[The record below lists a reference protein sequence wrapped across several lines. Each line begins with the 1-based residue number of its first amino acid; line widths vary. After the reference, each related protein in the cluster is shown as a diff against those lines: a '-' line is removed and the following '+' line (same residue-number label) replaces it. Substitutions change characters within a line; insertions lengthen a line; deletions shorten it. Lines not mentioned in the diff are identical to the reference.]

1 MNQTLARPHRYFF
14 GTRTLPCP
22 YIDGRVER
30 KVVTDL
36 SGPGADQLYDKLS
49 RAGFRRSHGLAYRPA
64 CPSCNACVPVRI
76 VVDDF
81 VAGRSFRKV
90 MNVNADVT
98 ARDDETLATV
108 EQYRL
113 FSRYQG
119 SRHGGGDM
127 ASMNFRDYRA
137 MVEESPVDSRVIEY
151 RLSDGR
157 LIAVMLADALSDSLS
172 AVYSFFDPTLTKRSL
187 GTYMILWLVE
197 SARARSLP
205 YVYLGYWIAD
215 SAKMSY
221 KSRFQPIEG
230 LASGGWTRIAV
241 SDPG

>member
-1 MNQTLARPHRYFF
+1 MNQTLSRPHRYFF

-30 KVVTDL
+30 KVVTEL
-36 SGPGADQLYDKLS
+36 SGPGADHLYDKLS

-90 MNVNADVT
+90 MNANADVT
-98 ARDDETLATV
+98 AQDDESLATV

-137 MVEESPVDSRVIEY
+137 MVEETPVDSQVIEY

-157 LIAVMLADALSDSLS
+157 LVGVMLADALNDSLS

-187 GTYMILWLVE
+187 GTFMILWLVE
-197 SARARSLP
+197 HARARSMP

-230 LASGGWTRIAV
+230 LGSDGWTRIAPP
-241 SDPG
+241 DPA